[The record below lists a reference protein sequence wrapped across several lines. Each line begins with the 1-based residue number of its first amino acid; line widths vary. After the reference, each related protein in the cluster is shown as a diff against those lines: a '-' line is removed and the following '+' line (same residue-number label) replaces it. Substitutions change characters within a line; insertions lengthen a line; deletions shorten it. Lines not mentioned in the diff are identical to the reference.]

1 MNRIIKNYLNFRLLI
16 VINIFVCNIIAN
28 SAFCSENFILTTVNK
43 IPITKNDVVNRAKLL
58 SFSIE
63 NKSDSKKLES
73 YYNQSLNSLIND
85 KIILSAGLKINKN
98 IIKMVSPKANQ
109 LLLNEFN
116 NSKAILNKFMDQLSL
131 PKTALLDKYN
141 SQLIW
146 RIVLKNKFKKQ
157 LITLEKQIENNLK
170 EKKYRTTED
179 LYDLAEIVISKKNN
193 RILLTK
199 IKSALNNGVNFL
211 DLAKQI
217 SISSSAKFRGK
228 VGWKNY
234 ENLPNYIKSK
244 KIKLNEGDIISFPTK
259 DKIKII
265 KVLAKRFN
273 GKLSKNEMSVIVAE
287 IKFPINFQKKEEAF
301 NKTNERLESILD
313 GQKGCQNLSIIKKL
327 KNNKLSLNILQSRIA
342 DLSPRIQNLI
352 TKIELYKISQP
363 IFIGNYGYTYILCDT
378 KNTKLEKA
386 SLLEIKKNKIMQ
398 KHYLIFSERLLKRL
412 YKEANINSI
421 KKLNS

>member
-1 MNRIIKNYLNFRLLI
+1 MNKIIKTNLIFRLL
-16 VINIFVCNIIAN
+16 VIINFFVCNIVSSN
-28 SAFCSENFILTTVNK
+28 AFSSENFILTTVNK

-58 SFSIE
+58 SFSIK
-63 NKSDSKKLES
+63 NKSNSKRLKN

-116 NSKAILNKFMDQLSL
+116 NSEVTLNKFINQLSL
-131 PKTALLDKYN
+131 QKTALLDKYN

-146 RIVLKNKFKKQ
+146 SIVLKNKFKKQ
-157 LITLEKQIENNLK
+157 LINLEKQIENNLK
-170 EKKYRTTED
+170 EKKYKTTED

-217 SISSSAKFRGK
+217 SISSSAKLRGK

-273 GKLSKNEMSVIVAE
+273 GKLSKNEMSVIVAQ
-287 IKFPINFQKKEEAF
+287 IKFPINFQKKDEAF
-301 NKTNERLESILD
+301 NKTKKRLESILD
-313 GQKGCQNLSIIKKL
+313 GQKGCKNLSIIKKQ
-327 KNNKLSLNILQSRIA
+327 KNKKLSLNILQSRIA
-342 DLSPRIQNLI
+342 DLSSRIQNLI
-352 TKIELYKISQP
+352 KKIKLYKISQP
-363 IFIGNYGYTYILCDT
+363 IFIGNHGYTYILCDA
-378 KNTKLEKA
+378 KNTKLEKT
-386 SLLEIKKNKIMQ
+386 SLLELKNKIMQ

-412 YKEANINSI
+412 YKEANITSI

>member
-16 VINIFVCNIIAN
+16 IINIFVCNIVAN

-58 SFSIE
+58 SFSVE
-63 NKSDSKKLES
+63 NNTNSERLKN
-73 YYNQSLNSLIND
+73 YYSQSLNSLI
-85 KIILSAGLKINKN
+85 KEKVILSAGLKINEN
-98 IIKMVSPKANQ
+98 IIKMVSPKADQ

-116 NSKAILNKFMDQLSL
+116 NSKVILNKFINKSSI
-131 PKTALLDKYN
+131 PKAALLDKYN

-146 RIVLKNKFKKQ
+146 SIVLKNKFKKQ
-157 LITLEKQIENNLK
+157 LISLEKQIENNIK
-170 EKKYRTTED
+170 EEKNRKTED

-193 RILLTK
+193 RVLLNK

-217 SISSSAKFRGK
+217 SISSSAKLKGK

-234 ENLPNYIKSK
+234 QNLPNYIKSK
-244 KIKLNEGDIISFPTK
+244 KIKLNEGDIISFPNK

-265 KVLAKRFN
+265 KVLAKRLD
-273 GKLSKNEMSVIVAE
+273 GKLSKNEMNVIVAQ
-287 IKFPINFQKKEEAF
+287 IRFPINFQKKDEAF
-301 NKTNERLESILD
+301 NKTKERLESILD
-313 GQKGCQNLSIIKKL
+313 GQKGCKNLRILKKQ
-327 KNNKLSLNILQSRIA
+327 KNKKLSLNISQSRIA
-342 DLSPRIQNLI
+342 DLSSRIQNLI
-352 TKIELYKISQP
+352 KKIKLYKISQP
-363 IFIGNYGYTYILCDT
+363 IFIGNHGYTYILCDT
-378 KNTKLEKA
+378 KNTKLEKT
-386 SLLEIKKNKIMQ
+386 SLLELKNKIMQ

-412 YKEANINSI
+412 YKEANITSI

>member
-16 VINIFVCNIIAN
+16 IISIFVCNIIAN
-28 SAFCSENFILTTVNK
+28 NAFCSENFILTTVNK

-63 NKSDSKKLES
+63 NNTNSERLKN
-73 YYNQSLNSLIND
+73 YYSQSLNSLIRE
-85 KIILSAGLKINKN
+85 KVILSAGLKINEN
-98 IIKMVSPKANQ
+98 IIKMVTPRADQ

-116 NSKAILNKFMDQLSL
+116 NSKVILNKFINQSSI
-131 PKTALLDKYN
+131 PKAALLDKYN

-146 RIVLKNKFKKQ
+146 SIVLKNKFKKK
-157 LITLEKQIENNLK
+157 LISLEKQIENNLK
-170 EKKYRTTED
+170 EEKKRKTED

-193 RILLTK
+193 RVLLNK

-217 SISSSAKFRGK
+217 SISSSAKLKGK

-234 ENLPNYIKSK
+234 QNLPNYIKSK
-244 KIKLNEGDIISFPTK
+244 KIKLNEGDIISFPNK

-265 KVLAKRFN
+265 KVLAKRLN
-273 GKLSKNEMSVIVAE
+273 GKLSKNEMNVIVAQ
-287 IKFPINFQKKEEAF
+287 IKFPINFQKKDEAF
-301 NKTNERLESILD
+301 NKTKEKLKSILK
-313 GQKGCQNLSIIKKL
+313 GQKGCKNLSIIKKQ
-327 KNNKLSLNILQSRIA
+327 KNKKLSLNILQSRIA
-342 DLSPRIQNLI
+342 DLSSRIQNLI
-352 TKIELYKISQP
+352 KKIELYKISQP

-386 SLLEIKKNKIMQ
+386 SPMEIKNKIMQ
-398 KHYLIFSERLLKRL
+398 KHYFIFSERLLKRL
-412 YKEANINSI
+412 YKESNITSI
-421 KKLNS
+421 RKLNS